1 MKILITGITGFVGRA
16 LAKSIISQNKYT
28 VLGLSR
34 SETDLPVECLN
45 IGDLNPTTNY
55 QNILKDV
62 DVVIHLAARVHKMQD
77 TSEDP
82 LSDFRNVNCATT
94 LNLAKQSSFA
104 GVKRFIYLSSIKV
117 SGEFSYTNRPF
128 GLNDT
133 IDLNSPLIKKND
145 PYAVSKLE
153 CEIGLHSISEKS
165 NMGVVIIR
173 PPLVYGKEVKGN
185 FSSLLNL
192 TKISLPL
199 PFGGIENKRSLVYVK
214 NLVSLISLVV
224 EHPKADGEIFLVSD
238 DKDIS
243 TSNLI
248 HIIYSASGK
257 NAMLF
262 KIPKSIFKICL
273 YSIGKSGLYNR
284 LFENLQVDISATKE
298 KLGWAPPHSLEE
310 GIYETVSCD

>member
-1 MKILITGITGFVGRA
+1 MKILITGITGFVGRE
-16 LAKSIISQNKYT
+16 LAKSIVSQNKYT

-34 SETDLPVECLN
+34 TETDLPVKCLN
-45 IGDLNPTTNY
+45 IGDLSPTTNY
-55 QNILKDV
+55 QNILKNV

-117 SGEFSYTNRPF
+117 SGEFSYPNKPF

-133 IDLNSPLIKKND
+133 IDLNSPLIKNND

-165 NMGVVIIR
+165 NMGIVIIR

-185 FSSLLNL
+185 FNSLLKL

-199 PFGGIENKRSLVYVK
+199 PFSGIENRRSLVFVK

-238 DKDIS
+238 DQDIS

-248 HIIYSASGK
+248 RILYSASGK
-257 NAMLF
+257 NDKLF
-262 KIPKSIFKICL
+262 KVPKCIFKIFL

-284 LFENLQVDISATKE
+284 LFKNLQVDISATKE
-298 KLGWAPPHSLEE
+298 KLGWTPTHSLEE
-310 GIYETVSCD
+310 GIYETVSFN

>member
-1 MKILITGITGFVGRA
+1 MGRA

-34 SETDLPVECLN
+34 SETDLPVKCLN

-117 SGEFSYTNRPF
+117 SGEFSYPNKPF
-128 GLNDT
+128 GVNDT

-199 PFGGIENKRSLVYVK
+199 PLPFSGIENKRSLVYVK

-257 NAMLF
+257 NAKLF

-284 LFENLQVDISATKE
+284 LFKNLQVDITILSQ
-298 KLGWAPPHSLEE
+298 
-310 GIYETVSCD
+310 